1 MQSQYRFR
9 AAKFLFQID
18 KDEVCVRR
26 MIGAKKD
33 QFFLN
38 KKMVTRADVM
48 NLLESA
54 GFSRSNP
61 YYIVKQG
68 KVISDEFSDRTKL
81 IIHTFK
87 INQMATAPDS
97 QRLQL
102 LREVAGTRVYDER
115 REESDNFSLG
125 VYWSNE
131 ISL

>member
-1 MQSQYRFR
+1 MY
-9 AAKFLFQID
+9 FLFPMFQID

-68 KVISDEFSDRTKL
+68 KVWHLTALVIVFVTMSCL
-81 IIHTFK
+81 LQ

-97 QRLQL
+97 QRLKL

-115 REESDNFSLG
+115 REESQGILRGKYNH
-125 VYWSNE
+125 VYFITNS
-131 ISL
+131 S

>member
-1 MQSQYRFR
+1 
-9 AAKFLFQID
+9 
-18 KDEVCVRR
+18 

-68 KVISDEFSDRTKL
+68 KVQSADIFQHRSTNLCFL
-81 IIHTFK
+81 K

-115 REESDNFSLG
+115 REESQGILRGTNNFSHE
-125 VYWSNE
+125 VC
-131 ISL
+131 